1 MANRKETPDV
11 LSEILGGE
19 PAAPQPAP
27 AARPKAKP
35 KAPPKRRAPAKRASR
50 PSKPKRQSW
59 EYQEVIFRNYG
70 GFRPRYVNGEE
81 LAGWKDGP
89 IIHEY
94 LNQLG
99 ADGWELAGVGS
110 QNNREMPVY
119 LKRVKA

>member
-19 PAAPQPAP
+19 PAARQPAR
-27 AARPKAKP
+27 AAPPKAKP
-35 KAPPKRRAPAKRASR
+35 KTPPKRRAPAKRASR
-50 PSKPKRQSW
+50 PSRPKRQNW
-59 EYQEVIFRNYG
+59 EYQEVVFRDYG

-89 IIHEY
+89 TIHEY

-99 ADGWELAGVGS
+99 SDGWELAGVGS

-119 LKRVKA
+119 LKRIKS